1 MSYIA
6 VCTSLHFTM
15 ECSIL
20 IRRKVHELILLRF
33 LSLSLS
39 LFLPIRRPIG
49 SLNKILEQTP
59 SKRDRDSMQ
68 QRMHRVP
75 SCRQTGSILSVV
87 LVPLFLP
94 ASADPFTIPS
104 HCHFHRVSSGTTL
117 ESFSRVVVPFKG
129 PPWKTTKFLDHWTVL
144 PSTAQLATSSVP
156 VLHPLYTSMWP
167 MPARSQR
174 AIWSRTSVF
183 WHSIELHFEVSISS
197 ETSARPWTQKKQV
210 PTVASVSVRCL
221 NSPHAERDRHRM

>member
-156 VLHPLYTSMWP
+156 VLHPLSIHLCGQCP
-167 MPARSQR
+167 PAANVQCDRER
-174 AIWSRTSVF
+174 VF
-183 WHSIELHFEVSISS
+183 FD
-197 ETSARPWTQKKQV
+197 TQ
-210 PTVASVSVRCL
+210 L
-221 NSPHAERDRHRM
+221 NSTLRCPSAVKRPPDREPRRTKCQPSRRFQCAV